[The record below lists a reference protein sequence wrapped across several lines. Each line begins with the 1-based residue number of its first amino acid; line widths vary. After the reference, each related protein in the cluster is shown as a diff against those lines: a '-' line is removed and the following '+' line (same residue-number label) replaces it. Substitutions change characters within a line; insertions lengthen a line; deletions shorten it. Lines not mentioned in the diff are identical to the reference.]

1 MQWYRLEVVYFR
13 RLIDDE
19 LDALM
24 PELPAIAVD
33 GPKGVGKTATGL
45 QRAATVF
52 QLDDPVTVSLV
63 RADPARA
70 LDRTRPILIDEWQRA
85 PEVWD
90 VVRRAVDSGAPASSF
105 LLTGSATPALG
116 ATAHSG
122 AGRIVSLR
130 MRPMALPE
138 RGLVNPTVSLAALL
152 EGGRPR
158 IGGDCPLTLA
168 DYAHEIEASGFPGI
182 RHLSARSRR
191 AQLDSY
197 LTRALSRDLTDEQGV
212 TVRRPDSLRAWVAA
226 YATATSSTATWE
238 AIRAAATPGDADPP
252 SKATTIRYRDWLSA
266 LWLLDPLPAWQP
278 LGSGLKG
285 LTKGPKHHLAD
296 PALSARLM
304 RVGASALLDGEGRLL
319 PGGPSTALGA
329 LFESLATLTVRV
341 CAQTA
346 EAITSHLRTD
356 RGEHE
361 IDLIVERHDG
371 RAIGI
376 EVKLAA
382 TIDDRDVRH
391 LHWLKD
397 HHAGRI
403 SDLAVLTT
411 GPHAY
416 RRPDGIAVIPLGLF
430 GP

>member
-1 MQWYRLEVVYFR
+1 MVYLR

-19 LDALM
+19 LDALL
-24 PELPAIAVD
+24 PDLPAIALD
-33 GPKGVGKTATGL
+33 GPKGAGKTATGL
-45 QRAATVF
+45 QRAATAVE
-52 QLDDPVTVSLV
+52 LDDPVALALV
-63 RADPARA
+63 RADPGRA
-70 LDRTRPILIDEWQRA
+70 LGRARPILVDEWQRA

-90 VVRRAVDSGAPASSF
+90 HVRRAVDNGAPASSF
-105 LLTGSATPALG
+105 LLAGSATPVLG

-138 RGLVNPTVSLAALL
+138 RGLVPPTVSLASLL

-158 IGGDCPLTLA
+158 IGGDSPLTLV
-168 DYAHEIEASGFPGI
+168 DYAHEIERSGFPGI
-182 RHLSARSRR
+182 RHLSARARR

-212 TVRRPDSLRAWVAA
+212 TVRRPDSLRAWITA
-226 YATATSSTATWE
+226 YATATSSAATWE

-252 SKATTIRYRDWLSA
+252 SKATTIRYRDWLTA
-266 LWLLDPLPAWQP
+266 LWLLDPVPAWQP
-278 LGSGLKG
+278 YGSGLKG

-296 PALSARLM
+296 PALAARLM
-304 RVGASALLDGEGRLL
+304 KVGASSLMDGEGRVL

-346 EAITSHLRTD
+346 EATTSHLRTE

-371 RAIGI
+371 RAVGI
-376 EVKLAA
+376 EIKLAA
-382 TIDDRDVRH
+382 TIDDRAVRH
-391 LHWLKD
+391 LHWLKER
-397 HHAGRI
+397 HGARI
-403 SDLAVLTT
+403 SDLAILST

-416 RRPDGIAVIPLGLF
+416 RRPDGIAVIPLALL

>member
-1 MQWYRLEVVYFR
+1 MDYHR

-19 LDALM
+19 LDALL
-24 PELPAIAVD
+24 PELAAIAVD
-33 GPKGVGKTATGL
+33 GPRAVGKTATGL
-45 QRAATVF
+45 QRAVTVLG
-52 QLDDPVTVSLV
+52 LDDPVTLSVV
-63 RADPARA
+63 RADPDRA
-70 LDRTRPILIDEWQRA
+70 LSRARPILVDEWQRA

-90 VVRRAVDSGAPASSF
+90 HVRRAVDGGAPASSF

-130 MRPMALPE
+130 MRPMAMPE
-138 RGLVNPTVSLAALL
+138 RGRASPTVSLASLL
-152 EGGRPR
+152 DGGCPR
-158 IGGDCPLTLA
+158 VAGDCSLTLA
-168 DYAHEIEASGFPGI
+168 DYAEEIEASGFPGI
-182 RHLSARSRR
+182 RSLTARARR
-191 AQLDSY
+191 TQLDSY

-212 TVRRPDSLRAWVAA
+212 TVRRPDSLRAWVTA

-238 AIRAAATPGDADPP
+238 TIRTAASPGDSDPP
-252 SKATTIRYRDWLSA
+252 SKATTIRYRDWLTA
-266 LWLLDPLPAWQP
+266 LWLLDPVQAWHAH
-278 LGSGLKG
+278 GTALKG

-296 PALSARLM
+296 PALAARLM

-319 PGGPSTALGA
+319 PGGSASALGA

-346 EAITSHLRTD
+346 EATTSHLRTD

-361 IDLIVERHDG
+361 VDLIVERHDG
-371 RAIGI
+371 RVVGI
-376 EVKLAA
+376 EIKLAPS
-382 TIDDRDVRH
+382 IDDKAVRH
-391 LHWLKD
+391 LHWLKA
-397 HHAGRI
+397 HHGHRV
-403 SDLAVLTT
+403 SDLVVLTT

-416 RRPDGIAVIPLGLF
+416 RRPDGIAVVPLGLL

>member
-1 MQWYRLEVVYFR
+1 VIYRR
-13 RLIDDE
+13 RLIDDD

-24 PELPAIAVD
+24 PELPAIGVD

-45 QRAATVF
+45 QRATTVLS
-52 QLDDPVTVSLV
+52 LDDPVALSLV

-70 LDRTRPILIDEWQRA
+70 LGRPTPILVDEWQRA

-90 VVRRAVDSGAPASSF
+90 QVRRAVDDGAAASSF

-116 ATAHSG
+116 ATTHSG

-138 RGLVNPTVSLAALL
+138 RGLAEPTVSLASLL
-152 EGGRPR
+152 EGRHPR
-158 IGGDCPLTLA
+158 VQGDCSLTLA

-182 RHLSARSRR
+182 RTLSPRARRT
-191 AQLDSY
+191 QLDSY

-212 TVRRPDSLRAWVAA
+212 TVRRPDSLRAWITA
-226 YATATSSTATWE
+226 YATATASTAAWE
-238 AIRAAATPGDADPP
+238 TIRTAASPGDADPP
-252 SKATTIRYRDWLSA
+252 SKATTIRYRDWLTA
-266 LWLLDPLPAWQP
+266 LWLLDPVPAWLP
-278 LGSGLKG
+278 YGTSLKG

-296 PALSARLM
+296 PALAARLM
-304 RVGASALLDGEGRLL
+304 RTSASALLDGEGHVLTGT
-319 PGGPSTALGA
+319 PASALGA

-346 EAITSHLRTD
+346 EATTSHLRTE

-361 IDLIVERHDG
+361 VDLIVERHDG
-371 RAIGI
+371 HAIGI

-382 TIDDRDVRH
+382 SIDDKDVRH
-391 LHWLKD
+391 LHWLRE
-397 HHAGRI
+397 HHGPRI
-403 SDLAVLTT
+403 QDLIVLTT

-416 RRPDGIAVIPLGLF
+416 RRPDGIAIVPLGLL